1 MKKMRI
7 KIGNDGRVT
16 MRVEGAEGETCLD
29 FTRAFER
36 AVGSVEKRVMCEAG
50 VDEGVVVREE
60 RHVSTHK

>member
-7 KIGNDGRVT
+7 KIGTDGRVT

-36 AVGSVEKRVMCEAG
+36 AVGVVEKRVMCEA
-50 VDEGVVVREE
+50 DADDSVVVREE
-60 RHVSTHK
+60 RHVSTKG

>member
-36 AVGSVEKRVMCEAG
+36 AVGVIEKRVMCEADAG
-50 VDEGVVVREE
+50 EGMVVREE
-60 RHVSTHK
+60 RHVSTRG